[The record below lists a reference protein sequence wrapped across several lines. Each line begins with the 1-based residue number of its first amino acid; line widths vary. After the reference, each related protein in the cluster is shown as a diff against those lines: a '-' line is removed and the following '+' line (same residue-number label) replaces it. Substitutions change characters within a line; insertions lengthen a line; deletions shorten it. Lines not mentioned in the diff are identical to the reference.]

1 MVVDQR
7 LYGFLDAR
15 PESSPVQG
23 LRMLFAHPRTALAF
37 ARSRPRVNLAVAVVA
52 LFFAG
57 MGIAALVR
65 PAFIWAP
72 FGIEPTTPESR
83 NEVRAVY
90 GGFGLAVAVLLVVA
104 DGACRPPRRGAIAV
118 AVSLF
123 GMAAGRVFSGLF
135 EPKALVGFPGF
146 FLLVEAALGGL
157 LLAGR

>member
-1 MVVDQR
+1 M
-7 LYGFLDAR
+7 
-15 PESSPVQG
+15 
-23 LRMLFAHPRTALAF
+23 
-37 ARSRPRVNLAVAVVA
+37 NLAVAVVA

-57 MGIAALVR
+57 MGVAALVR

-72 FGIEPTTPESR
+72 FGVEPTTPESR

-104 DGACRPPRRGAIAV
+104 DGTTADLRDGV
-118 AVSLF
+118 ADRWRESRCSAS
-123 GMAAGRVFSGLF
+123 AAGRVFSGLF
-135 EPKALVGFPGF
+135 EPKALIGFPGL

>member
-1 MVVDQR
+1 M
-7 LYGFLDAR
+7 
-15 PESSPVQG
+15 
-23 LRMLFAHPRTALAF
+23 
-37 ARSRPRVNLAVAVVA
+37 NLAVAVVA

-57 MGIAALVR
+57 MGVAALVR

-72 FGIEPTTPESR
+72 FGVEPTTPESR

-104 DGACRPPRRGAIAV
+104 DGKPADLRDGVLIAV

-135 EPKALVGFPGF
+135 EPKALIGFPGL